1 MNLEWYELSRGP
13 LFKFAVLFFV
23 FGMSYRLFVLLF
35 LGWKKNYAPPRGS
48 AFNGVVKAFAYRL
61 VPESARREVY
71 GRRPLTVIATYLFHI
86 GAFIVILFQPAHVK
100 VWGEILGFEWGSW
113 PIPIVDFAAA
123 MTLVTFVILVIDHL
137 THPVRKLTTTTSDW
151 LSLIFVFLPLLTG
164 WMTYHH
170 LWFPYQTLFTFH
182 MLAVDWLLI
191 WIPLSK
197 MSHFLYFIVGNLIH
211 GVKFGKMGTL

>member
-13 LFKFAVLFFV
+13 LFKFALLFFI
-23 FGMSYRLFVLLF
+23 FGMSYRLLVLVF
-35 LGWKKNYAPPRGS
+35 LGWKKNYAPPRGT
-48 AFNGVVKAFAYRL
+48 AFNGIVKTFWNRIAPDKARQAIYYRR
-61 VPESARREVY
+61 V
-71 GRRPLTVIATYLFHI
+71 LTVASSFFFHI
-86 GAFIVILFQPAHVK
+86 GAIVVILFQPAHVK
-100 VWGEILGFEWGSW
+100 IWGRMLGFEWGAL
-113 PIPIVDFAAA
+113 PIPIVDFAASVA
-123 MTLVTFVILVIDHL
+123 LVSFIVIVIDHL
-137 THPVRKLTTTTSDW
+137 THPVRKAMTTTSDW

-197 MSHFLYFIVGNLIH
+197 MSHFLYFFITNVIH

>member
-13 LFKFAVLFFV
+13 LFKFALLFFI
-23 FGMSYRLFVLLF
+23 FGMSYRLLVLVF
-35 LGWKKNYAPPRGS
+35 LGWKKNYAPPRGT
-48 AFNGVVKAFAYRL
+48 AFNGIVKAFWYRIA
-61 VPESARREVY
+61 PDKARQAIY
-71 GRRPLTVIATYLFHI
+71 YRRVLTVASSFFFHI
-86 GAFIVILFQPAHVK
+86 GALVVILFQPAHVK
-100 VWGEILGFEWGSW
+100 IWGELLGFEWGSL
-113 PIPIVDFAAA
+113 PIPIVDFAASVA
-123 MTLVTFVILVIDHL
+123 LVSFIVIVIDHL
-137 THPVRKLTTTTSDW
+137 THPVRKAMTTTSDW

-197 MSHFLYFIVGNLIH
+197 MSHFVYFFIGNVIH